1 MRHASLKSN
10 QEVGMRGDESI
21 PDDMFSY
28 VRPEQRVPA
37 DHPLRP
43 IRTLVDEVLRD
54 LSPRFAR
61 LYAKTGRP
69 SIPPEKLLRALLLQT
84 LYSIRSERQLMEQLD
99 FNILYRWFVGLSLD
113 APVWDVTVFT
123 KNRERL
129 LAGTSPR
136 PSSRAVV
143 QQAQARQLLSPEHFT
158 VDGTLIEAWAGLKS
172 FTRRDTVPPPGRSGQ
187 SHGGLPWRAPLECH
201 PCLDDRSRGA
211 ADAQRPGPGSQA
223 QLPRACPDGEPAWAG
238 GRGPRDAGHG
248 HGRARGGGG
257 DGPTP
262 AARRDAR
269 GRQGLRHPRL
279 RRGAPRAGAS
289 PRMSRR
295 TPRTARSAIDG
306 RTTRHPGYAVSQ
318 QKRKLVEE
326 IFGWLKT
333 VALLRKTRHR
343 GVRRVGLDVHL
354 RGRRLQPGAD
364 PQPDRGGSPHMT
376 TRTRPSGPRLSAQR
390 QAQAPAWPG
399 DIASRT
405 VGINGRSSIFRSLLG
420 PTALLLLRPHF
431 DRIIERQRSSSD

>member
-1 MRHASLKSN
+1 
-10 QEVGMRGDESI
+10 MRGDESI

-129 LAGTSPR
+129 LAGDIAQAFFA
-136 PSSRAVV
+136 AVV
-143 QQAQARQLLSPEHFT
+143 KQAQARALLSPEHFT

-172 FTRRDTVPPPGRSGQ
+172 FTRRDAEPPAPEDPGNPTVDFHGERRANATHVSTTDPEARLMRKGQGREAKLSY
-187 SHGGLPWRAPLECH
+187 HGHVLMENRHGLAVGTCVTLAT
-201 PCLDDRSRGA
+201 GA
-211 ADAQRPGPGSQA
+211 AEREAAEMLTRRLRPGATLGA
-223 QLPRACPDGEPAWAG
+223 DKGYDTRDFVAALR
-238 GRGPRDAGHG
+238 GRGI
-248 HGRARGGGG
+248 
-257 DGPTP
+257 TP
-262 AARRDAR
+262 HVAQHTTHR
-269 GRQGLRHPRL
+269 
-279 RRGAPRAGAS
+279 
-289 PRMSRR
+289 
-295 TPRTARSAIDG
+295 RSAIDG

-333 VALLRKTRHR
+333 IALLRKTRHR
-343 GVRRVGLDVHL
+343 GVRRVGWMFTFAAAVYNLV
-354 RGRRLQPGAD
+354 RIRN
-364 PQPDRGGSPHMT
+364 
-376 TRTRPSGPRLSAQR
+376 LSWAE
-390 QAQAPAWPG
+390 AG
-399 DIASRT
+399 T
-405 VGINGRSSIFRSLLG
+405 
-420 PTALLLLRPHF
+420 
-431 DRIIERQRSSSD
+431 

>member
-1 MRHASLKSN
+1 MRHASLKNS

-28 VRPEQRVPA
+28 IRPEERVPG

-43 IRTLVDEVLRD
+43 IRALVDEVLRD

-61 LYAKTGRP
+61 LYAQTGRP

-129 LAGTSPR
+129 LRGDIAQAFFA
-136 PSSRAVV
+136 AVV
-143 QQAQARQLLSPEHFT
+143 KQAQARQLLSPEHFT

-172 FTRRDTVPPPGRSGQ
+172 FTRRETSPPAPDDPGNPTVDFHGERRANATHASTTDPEARLMRKGRGREAKLSY
-187 SHGGLPWRAPLECH
+187 HGHVLMENRHGLAVGTCVTLAT
-201 PCLDDRSRGA
+201 GA
-211 ADAQRPGPGSQA
+211 AEREAAATLVRRLRPGATLGADKGYDTRDFVAALRA
-223 QLPRACPDGEPAWAG
+223 QGV
-238 GRGPRDAGHG
+238 
-248 HGRARGGGG
+248 
-257 DGPTP
+257 TP
-262 AARRDAR
+262 HVAQHTVHR
-269 GRQGLRHPRL
+269 
-279 RRGAPRAGAS
+279 
-289 PRMSRR
+289 
-295 TPRTARSAIDG
+295 RSAIDG

-333 VALLRKTRHR
+333 IALLRKTRHR
-343 GVRRVGLDVHL
+343 GVRRVGWMFTFAAAVYNLV
-354 RGRRLQPGAD
+354 RIRN
-364 PQPDRGGSPHMT
+364 
-376 TRTRPSGPRLSAQR
+376 LSWAE
-390 QAQAPAWPG
+390 
-399 DIASRT
+399 AST
-405 VGINGRSSIFRSLLG
+405 
-420 PTALLLLRPHF
+420 
-431 DRIIERQRSSSD
+431 